1 MVDKK
6 VVAGVA
12 VLTAAG
18 IAALALSRRAEAPP
32 VGEGAP
38 EGEVSIEVAS
48 LGMPEGYSY
57 EDVEGAWGVG
67 STIKVNGKCTAG
79 FPVPTMTLELY
90 DKTVLRKSLAVPS
103 PIVLGTM
110 YTLTD
115 TMGVL
120 DVGNH
125 IVYGRMLLT
134 NPLGTYE
141 FKTAT
146 QTFDIGTAPPGEIT
160 LEVTLTPA

>member
-1 MVDKK
+1 LT
-6 VVAGVA
+6 GV
-12 VLTAAG
+12 G

-32 VGEGAP
+32 TEEGAP
-38 EGEVSIEVAS
+38 EGDLSIEVTP
-48 LGMPEGYSY
+48 LGRPEGYSY

-79 FPVPTMTLELY
+79 FPVPTMRLELY
-90 DKTVLRKSLAVPS
+90 DKTVLRKSLDVPS
-103 PIVLGTM
+103 PITLNTV

-115 TMGVL
+115 TMGSA

-125 IVYGRMLLT
+125 SVYGRMLLT
-134 NPLGTYE
+134 NALGTYE

-146 QTFDIGTAPPGEIT
+146 QTFDIGAVPPGEIT